1 MEPVTPGAASP
12 RGAAVP
18 PWRDVR
24 VLRAAT
30 QVVVV
35 VVVAVGVALLLRNLT
50 TAMGERGLS
59 FGYRFLDQTAGFDI
73 GESPIPYSPTD
84 TYGHAFIVGLLN
96 TLFIGVIGIALATLL
111 GLLVGVARL
120 SPNWLVRR
128 AAGGYVELIRNTPLL
143 VQLFFIYFAVLLQLP
158 AVAES
163 IALPGS
169 IYLSQRGL
177 FVPGPQVT
185 ATFPVWVAVVVAV
198 VAIGLAAR
206 VVSRRRT
213 TEGRA
218 AFRLPWFLVPISAL
232 AVAVVAWVVLP
243 EPPFRFDIPVL
254 GRFNF
259 AGGLALSAPFTALLA
274 GLVIYTAAFIAEVVR
289 GGIQSVRS
297 GQLEAA
303 RSLGLTERQTLRLV
317 VFPQALR
324 VIVPPLTS
332 QYLNLVKNSSLA
344 IAVGYPDLFK
354 VGTTMANQTGQP
366 VPVIVLVMA
375 TYLAISLTT
384 SLVMNI
390 YNRRIQVL
398 ER

>member
-1 MEPVTPGAASP
+1 MTAGVVSP
-12 RGAAVP
+12 QGAAVP

-24 VLRAAT
+24 VLRVAT

-35 VVVAVGVALLLRNLT
+35 LVVALAIAFLLRNLT
-50 TAMGERGLS
+50 TAMAERGLS

-73 GESPIPYSPTD
+73 GESPIPYSSTD
-84 TYGHAFIVGLLN
+84 TYRQAFIVGLLN

-111 GLLVGVARL
+111 GLVVGVARL

-177 FVPGPQVT
+177 FVPGPQLT
-185 ATFPVWVAVVVAV
+185 ATFPIWLAVLAAVVAV
-198 VAIGLAAR
+198 GLAAR
-206 VVSRRRT
+206 VVMRRR
-213 TEGRA
+213 A
-218 AFRLPWFLVPISAL
+218 ADAPGAPRLPWFVVPLAAL
-232 AVAVVAWVVLP
+232 AGAVVVWVVLP
-243 EPPFRFDIPVL
+243 EPPLRFDVPVL

-259 AGGLALSAPFTALLA
+259 VGGLALSAPFTALLA

-289 GGIQSVRS
+289 GGIQSVRR

-354 VGTTMANQTGQP
+354 VGATMANQTGQP
-366 VPVIVLVMA
+366 VPVVVLVMA

-384 SLVMNI
+384 SLLMNI